1 MIANLTGHEITLVDR
16 VGNVVQVIE
25 PCAYEE
31 PIRAEVGQRRM
42 GRVEGIRVTK
52 LFYTTNVSKAKM
64 KELLQKYD
72 GIVVSKIS
80 AEALKAQGFNKG
92 IYITGRKFYLHGEF
106 KGVKE
111 LSIL

>member
-16 VGNVVQVIE
+16 LGNVVQVIE
-25 PCAYEE
+25 PCPYEE
-31 PIRAEVGQRRM
+31 PIRAEVGQRRL
-42 GRVEGIRVTK
+42 GRIEGIRVTK
-52 LFYTTNVSKAKM
+52 LYYNTNVSKAKM

-80 AEALKAQGFNKG
+80 AEALREQGFRKG
-92 IYITGRKFYLHGEF
+92 IYITGRKFFLHGEF

-111 LSIL
+111 LSVL